1 MEYKITVFK
10 SMTSDIP
17 FYYDVS
23 EVLLSIKRGKNK
35 DLISKIRSE
44 SDKEKR
50 DRLKKNLFYIC
61 FSGEFRKRLNEE
73 LVEHSGLICLDFDNF
88 PNKKT
93 LDTWLNKI
101 KSDIHCFAAFISP
114 SGMGIKVLFKI
125 PKCKTND
132 EHNLRFDAIHK
143 YFSNCEYFDKNGKGM
158 NRVCYESYDP
168 NVYVNKDSKIFTDI
182 CTNTVDKNDRLSSIK
197 ATVDSDAYTVF
208 NKLITWFENK
218 YNLKKGSRNENL
230 FYLASACRDY
240 SIDENIA
247 TVLIYNYASN
257 KADDFPSI
265 SSEIPIIIKSAYNK
279 VSAGKKMIVIPT
291 ESIAS
296 DEDKEIDLSS
306 FNVDFDEVVIE
317 NIIEDTKIEDVKD
330 ESDENKIPAF
340 CEFWKWSGTSNKID
354 FLKLKKFLQDNGFY
368 RYELNEKNFIF
379 IRVIDNSIQEVD
391 VRHIKD
397 FMLRCLES
405 WDKTDIYNMIAENTK
420 LKKEY
425 LNYLDPLKI
434 IWNKDTKDICWLYF
448 NNTAVKITSENIELV
463 PYIELDGYIW
473 KNQRIKRNFKPLS
486 ESKSNQNDF
495 AKFVSNVCASS
506 EKRIN
511 SFRSA
516 IGYLMNR
523 HKSKSTAKA
532 VIFNDE
538 IIADEA
544 MGGTGKGLTMQIIG
558 TVRNVVLIP
567 GADFDTGKDF
577 AWQRIGFDTDIV
589 LIDDIE
595 KNFKYKKLF
604 TFITDGWPIRKLYQD
619 EIFLPPEDSPKVVIT
634 TNYSLKG
641 DTDSYERR
649 KFELEL
655 HAHYS
660 KKYQPIDDFGKEF
673 ITEWNA
679 EEKNLCDNYLAYCA
693 KYFLKEG
700 LVSPSYINL
709 EYKKLI
715 VNTSIDFASFAE
727 TYLKDN
733 LRYVKKNI
741 YAFYKNENG
750 LGPYD
755 FPNQKIFTDWMVYW
769 GKYKNMNT
777 ISRSGAGGSVF
788 VYGQGLKEWKNPK
801 NEIDF

>member
-44 SDKEKR
+44 QNKEKR

-88 PNKKT
+88 PNTKT
-93 LDTWLNKI
+93 LELWLNKI
-101 KSDIHCFAAFISP
+101 KTDKHCFAAFISP
-114 SGMGIKVLFKI
+114 SGMGLKVLFKI

-132 EHNLRFDAIHK
+132 EHNSRFDAIHK

-168 NVYVNKDSKIFTDI
+168 NVFVNKDSEVFTDI
-182 CTNTVDKNDRLSSIK
+182 LTETKDKSDRLSSIK
-197 ATVDSDAYTVF
+197 AVIDSDAYSVF
-208 NKLITWFENK
+208 AKLVTWFESK
-218 YNLKKGSRNENL
+218 YNLKKGSRNANL
-230 FYLASACRDY
+230 FYFASACRDY
-240 SIDENIA
+240 SLDENIA
-247 TVLIYNYASN
+247 TVLLTNYASSN
-257 KADDFPSI
+257 ADDFQSI
-265 SSEIPIIIKSAYNK
+265 SNEIQIIIKSAYNK
-279 VSAGKKMIVIPT
+279 VSAGKKMISIPT
-291 ESIAS
+291 ETIAS
-296 DEDKEIDLSS
+296 DEDNSIQIDEFTFDEEVKEI
-306 FNVDFDEVVIE
+306 EVEVE
-317 NIIEDTKIEDVKD
+317 VN
-330 ESDENKIPAF
+330 SDENNIPEF

-368 RYELNEKNFIF
+368 RYEIDEKNFIF

-405 WDKTDIYNMIAENTK
+405 WEKSDIYNMIAENTK

-434 IWNKDTKDICWLYF
+434 VWNKDTKDTCWLYF
-448 NNTAVKITSENIELV
+448 RNTAVKVTSTNIELV
-463 PYIELDGYIW
+463 PYIELDGFIW
-473 KNQRIKRNFKPLS
+473 RNQRINRNFKLLN
-486 ESKSNQNDF
+486 ESKTNENDF
-495 AKFVSNVCASS
+495 AKFVSNVCAGN

-511 SFRSA
+511 SFKSA

-523 HKSKSTAKA
+523 HKSKSTVKA

-558 TVRNVVLIP
+558 TVRNVILIP

-577 AWQRIGFDTDIV
+577 AWQRISFSTDIV

-595 KNFKYKKLF
+595 KNFKFKKLF
-604 TFITDGWPIRKLYQD
+604 TFVTDGWPIRKLYQD
-619 EIFLPPEDSPKVVIT
+619 EIFLAPEDSPKVVIT

-660 KKYQPIDDFGKEF
+660 KKFQPIDEFGKEF
-673 ITEWNA
+673 ITEWN
-679 EEKNLCDNYLAYCA
+679 ESEKNLCDNYLVYCA

-700 LVSPSYINL
+700 LVKPDYINL

-733 LRYVKKNI
+733 YKYTKKDI
-741 YAFYKNENG
+741 YAFYKSENG

-755 FPNQKIFTDWMVYW
+755 FPNQKIFTSWMEYW
-769 GKYKNMNT
+769 GKYKDMTYN
-777 ISRSGAGGSVF
+777 SRYGAGGSMF
-788 VYGQGLKEWKNPK
+788 LYGQGFKEWKNPK
-801 NEIDF
+801 NDLNFA